1 MMSGK
6 VGVEATLRRVSAA
19 DFWDPQR
26 WQPRAIRGRCRRWIN
41 ATPWRRRI
49 FWLVVLVGALLVV
62 PGIVGVI
69 AVATAGPSH
78 SEVLAPNGGISWTGV
93 RDSYGVPVADYQF
106 LTNNGSV
113 LHPVNTALA
122 LVLYLEDAGF
132 MTIATTAIWV
142 IGYALSFDWLNLLS
156 RPLTEVGK
164 SLTTQIATPI
174 MLTVAVTIGA
184 AFVGWF
190 TVRGYYAKATAQVF
204 TMMVVAIA
212 GVTYLA
218 QPLADVLSPNGILMD
233 GRDVGIAIAAGV
245 NGNSSPDPT
254 TLVNTMQGTLTTD
267 FMRHPLQMWNF
278 GVVLDT
284 EGACGS
290 SWSSGVESLS
300 YNQLDANIKSCMPA
314 AEAYA
319 QSPSVAQ
326 LATGLVILLF
336 GTILLIFGVYL
347 GGKIFVNGLESVYHA
362 IAAIFGFAAGGFIY
376 GPTQAFLI
384 RNVVGSFTA
393 AFTMMTYT
401 IYLGVY
407 ALLLNDLFTQF

>member
-1 MMSGK
+1 MMSVR
-6 VGVEATLRRVSAA
+6 VGVAATLRRVSTA
-19 DFWDPQR
+19 DCWDPQR
-26 WQPRAIRGRCRRWIN
+26 WQPRAVRRRCRRWI
-41 ATPWRRRI
+41 AAMPWRRRI
-49 FWLVVLVGALLVV
+49 FWIAVLLAGLLAIPAVVGA
-62 PGIVGVI
+62 I
-69 AVATAGPSH
+69 AVATAGPAH
-78 SEVLAPNGGISWTGV
+78 SEVLAPNGGVSWTGV

-132 MTIATTAIWV
+132 MIIVTTAIWIV
-142 IGYALSFDWLNLLS
+142 GYAISFDWLDLLS

-164 SLTTQIATPI
+164 SLTNQIATPI
-174 MLTVAVTIGA
+174 VLTVAGTIGA

-190 TVRGYYAKATAQVF
+190 TVRGYYAKAAAQVF
-204 TMMVVAIA
+204 TMVAVALA

-233 GRDVGIAIAAGV
+233 ARNVGISVAAGV
-245 NGNSSPDPT
+245 NGNSSPDPSA
-254 TLVNTMQGTLTTD
+254 LVNTLQGTLTTN
-267 FMRHPLQMWNF
+267 FMRHPLQLWDF
-278 GVVLDT
+278 GTVLDT
-284 EGACGS
+284 QGTCGGA
-290 SWSSGVESLS
+290 WTSGVESLS
-300 YNQLDANIKSCMPA
+300 ADQLDANIKSCLPA

-326 LATGLVILLF
+326 LGTGLAILLF
-336 GTILLIFGVYL
+336 GTILLAFGVYL
-347 GGKIFVNGLESVYHA
+347 GGKIFITGLESIYHA

-384 RNVVGSFTA
+384 RNLVDSVTS
-393 AFTMMTYT
+393 AFLMMTYT

-407 ALLLNDLFTQF
+407 ALLLNDLFAQF